1 MRRLFRVH
9 GALGGRLGRRRLLR
23 GSLLHWGPARGALD
37 CVDVRRNRLVLEDGE
52 PSLQAAVADG
62 NVGGRELLACAQ
74 GLPQGEQRVLDEVVE
89 SELGEFLK
97 VLLEVGAPRLR
108 ARAGWTLG

>member
-1 MRRLFRVH
+1 MRRLFRFH

-23 GSLLHWGPARGALD
+23 GSLLHRGGGPARGALD
-37 CVDVRRNRLVLEDGE
+37 RVDVRRNRLVLEDGE

-89 SELGEFLK
+89 SSSGNSSKCFS
-97 VLLEVGAPRLR
+97 R
-108 ARAGWTLG
+108 